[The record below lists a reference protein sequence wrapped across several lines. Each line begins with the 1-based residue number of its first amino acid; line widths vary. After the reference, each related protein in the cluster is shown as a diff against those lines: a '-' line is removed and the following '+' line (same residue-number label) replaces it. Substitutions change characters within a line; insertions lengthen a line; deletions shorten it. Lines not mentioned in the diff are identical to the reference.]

1 MGARAAH
8 WLTLTV
14 ASICSAACA
23 HAQSFNDRF
32 AALDLADT
40 DPVAL
45 SAQPGFISS
54 PRAQAEEVFRGVRI
68 NPPAAANA
76 PAPRQPGGLVSAYAG
91 EDNRFN
97 LWTPRLTAAREAPAI
112 KPEAQPK
119 RVTATAPVPAPTR
132 TTPQAMRNFFARVT
146 GPAEA
151 VDLPAQSE
159 SGPIYR
165 DVSVKQAHYIASK
178 FRPRPVPADIADL
191 IAEKAKRHGVPLQLA
206 HAVVAVESN
215 YNPNVTG
222 RASTIGLMQIKHQT
236 ARGVG
241 FSGTMQQLYDP
252 ATNLEYGMKYL
263 GGAYKLARGD
273 LCGTIMR
280 YQGGHYAKSM
290 SADAVVYCAKVQR
303 LLGKQ
308 STSRVAAVGSR
319 PGELRGY

>member
-1 MGARAAH
+1 MGVVLGLRAAQQLR
-8 WLTLTV
+8 LTLV
-14 ASICSAACA
+14 GVFSLAMASAAS
-23 HAQSFNDRF
+23 AQSFNERF

-45 SAQPGFISS
+45 SSQPGFISS
-54 PRAQAEEVFRGVRI
+54 PRPDAEEIFRGVKI
-68 NPPAAANA
+68 NPPADAKS
-76 PAPRQPGGLVSAYAG
+76 APRAPPGLVSAYAG
-91 EDNRFN
+91 EDGKSPFN
-97 LWTPRLTAAREAPAI
+97 LWAPRLTGVRETPEKLEKPRATRNAPRNMFA
-112 KPEAQPK
+112 KSSTSDAVES
-119 RVTATAPVPAPTR
+119 VEM
-132 TTPQAMRNFFARVT
+132 PQM
-146 GPAEA
+146 
-151 VDLPAQSE
+151 SS
-159 SGPIYR
+159 SGPIFR
-165 DVSVKQAHYIASK
+165 DVSVIQAYYIASK
-178 FRPRPVPADIADL
+178 FRPRPVPGDLADL
-191 IAEKAKRHGVPLQLA
+191 IAEKAKKHGVPLQLA

-252 ATNLEYGMKYL
+252 ATNLEFGMKYL
-263 GGAYKLARGD
+263 GRAHKMARGD
-273 LCGTIMR
+273 ICGTIMR

-308 STSRVAAVGSR
+308 GTNRVAAVGSK